1 MRSSGC
7 LVGRPA
13 TPVAPPKRTLA
24 FRVPQFGF
32 RVGATHRRQQ
42 VFDGLLQVGI
52 VRERKGRAHDVE
64 AGLDEAV
71 DIALRQVVQQA
82 LLDDQERCQ
91 LGFAAPA
98 PGDAFRQQDVEL
110 NDQRV
115 EAFHMLRGQ
124 FGHLGAA
131 ARQDV
136 HQVAAFEN
144 QQRLADRAA
153 TDVEGLGDLLLLDT
167 FPFLE
172 FSPDDA
178 FREVVGDLL
187 CQAVRGLERHGDPF
201 IQGRVFRG
209 YMDGKCNTGRY
220 PAGFPAKRRTERR
233 LGWGRPAKGGQLSD
247 NLTR

>member
-1 MRSSGC
+1 MTRN
-7 LVGRPA
+7 
-13 TPVAPPKRTLA
+13 
-24 FRVPQFGF
+24 
-32 RVGATHRRQQ
+32 GAR
-42 VFDGLLQVGI
+42 
-52 VRERKGRAHDVE
+52 
-64 AGLDEAV
+64 
-71 DIALRQVVQQA
+71 
-82 LLDDQERCQ
+82 

-110 NDQRV
+110 HDQRV